1 MAQTLHTGTETSGG
15 SGAGQPTNSPN
26 NIALFIT
33 VSAIS
38 GITVALVVRLQDSID
53 GINWVDLPNMASISI
68 GSPLTARIGSTL
80 GTKVS
85 EYVRVAWT
93 LIGVVPSATFTAD
106 LSYE

>member
-1 MAQTLHTGTETSGG
+1 MAQNLHTGAETSGG
-15 SGAGQPTNSPN
+15 SGTGQPTSSPN
-26 NIALFIT
+26 NIGLFVT

-53 GINWVDLPNMASISI
+53 GTNWVDIPGMASITI
-68 GSPLTARIGSTL
+68 GSPTTVRVGNTL

-93 LIGVVPSATFTAD
+93 LVGVGPSATFTAD

>member
-1 MAQTLHTGTETSGG
+1 MAQNLHTGTETSGG
-15 SGAGQPTNSPN
+15 AGTGQPTSSPN
-26 NIALFIT
+26 NIALFIN
-33 VSAIS
+33 VSAVS

-53 GINWVDLPNMASISI
+53 GTNWVDIPNMASVTILAP
-68 GSPLTARIGSTL
+68 GMARVGNTL

-93 LIGVVPSATFTAD
+93 LTGVVPSATFTAD